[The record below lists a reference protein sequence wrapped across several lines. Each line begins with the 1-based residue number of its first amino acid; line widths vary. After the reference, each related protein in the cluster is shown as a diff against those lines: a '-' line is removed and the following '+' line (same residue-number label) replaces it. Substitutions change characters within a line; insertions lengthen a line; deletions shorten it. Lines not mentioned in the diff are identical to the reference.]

1 MNTTGALTSGGLLD
15 LTNGILNAG
24 GNITTASYAQSFG
37 SVQGPGNLTVQ
48 GAATITF
55 GDMRGPGTT
64 ILNGPT
70 SLSSSGLWLD
80 SGRTLQNNATFTWTG
95 GSLDLNNNINGV
107 SLPGTGAI
115 TNTAAGLFLVQGDF
129 STSLF
134 ASNYGGTDTG
144 ESATFTNAGTFRKTG
159 SSAGNQTFVSTIFNN
174 SGTVDV
180 QTGTLAFTQG
190 VQGSGAL
197 QIAPAGNL
205 RLDAPSTT
213 GNLIHNGLAATSLSS
228 ARTTS
233 RSVPT
238 TATPA
243 LGRATALI
251 VAPTSVERGRSSPAG
266 MRPRPSRA
274 SMSQAVPQRAPP
286 SRSAT
291 SGSAPPRSTIR

>member
-174 SGTVDV
+174 TGTVDV
-180 QTGTLAFTQG
+180 QTGILSLAG
-190 VQGSGAL
+190 GEP
-197 QIAPAGNL
+197 IPAASRRPQTRSL
-205 RLDAPSTT
+205 TSVAASTTSITPPPSARSAPSASVT
-213 GNLIHNGLAATSLSS
+213 
-228 ARTTS
+228 AR
-233 RSVPT
+233 
-238 TATPA
+238 
-243 LGRATALI
+243 
-251 VAPTSVERGRSSPAG
+251 
-266 MRPRPSRA
+266 
-274 SMSQAVPQRAPP
+274 
-286 SRSAT
+286 
-291 SGSAPPRSTIR
+291 